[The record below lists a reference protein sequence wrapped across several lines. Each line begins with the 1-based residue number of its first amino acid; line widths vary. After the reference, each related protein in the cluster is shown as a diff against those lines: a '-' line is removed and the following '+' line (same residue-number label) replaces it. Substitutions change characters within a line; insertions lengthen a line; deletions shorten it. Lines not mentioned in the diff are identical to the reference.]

1 MLAHLPREASLNGRK
16 VWLRM
21 TLSSLVCVLLT
32 ACGASENDAEPPVEP
47 PVESTE
53 HPLSAQDADDDGSSD
68 DRSAFE
74 PIPDLHEFTA
84 GSGGATVHTNAA
96 TIVAGDMRLE
106 VRPNSLKEPQ
116 VVQIATK
123 RPEDFDLPMPPGLL
137 VGAGSGTPR
146 DAGFLPVARW
156 YIPLSYVLEPGTT
169 LEVLSWHP
177 QLKTWLNLGE
187 AQVSSAGT
195 EAVFFTM
202 VMGDVV
208 LRKKPVRA
216 LEKDDELC
224 PGAHFRLREEWP
236 GKEDMTVGLS
246 TEDTRLSREDAFRY
260 LTDYRLGNGL
270 AQCMFKN
277 EETLGLW
284 HRNAVAGQSY
294 VDEDFLMDPNAA
306 AALQLLEVLV
316 AHEWIDPHTGEPAVQ
331 IRVTEAYD
339 SLIEHSKTSSHYHGR
354 ALDLTFS
361 PVPPPGA
368 APRREY
374 YGRLAR
380 LAVCAGFDYVLF
392 EDNFHVH
399 ASVLPTKIAV
409 LVQDKDG
416 QFGVLSGDLAAPQ
429 RWKLHPHRWDAEA
442 FEPTSIAWG
451 GWNSLEVRNDAGE
464 ALILRRGETGANVDA
479 ASDDAPIRQIR
490 VGTQEL
496 RVAADQL
503 YLVNT
508 DGRPSLGSGNTE
520 DDAVAVPT
528 PVQFPLHE
536 WRVID
541 ASLRRHTK
549 TRKAWRALEDVM
561 NAYIENDQPVV
572 QREHER
578 AVPR

>member
-1 MLAHLPREASLNGRK
+1 
-16 VWLRM
+16 M
-21 TLSSLVCVLLT
+21 TAFVTTRWFAPVLIFCSIATGCLSSDERAAEDQQETSETPSVEKLV
-32 ACGASENDAEPPVEP
+32 ADE
-47 PVESTE
+47 
-53 HPLSAQDADDDGSSD
+53 QADDDLVEKTPYEPVP
-68 DRSAFE
+68 DRN
-74 PIPDLHEFTA
+74 EFTS
-84 GSGGATVHTNAA
+84 GSGGATVHTEAA

-106 VRPNSLKEPQ
+106 IRPNSLKEPQ
-116 VVQIATK
+116 IVQIATK
-123 RPEDFDLPMPPGLL
+123 QPDDLDLPMPPGLL
-137 VGAGSGTPR
+137 LGAASGTPR

-156 YIPLSYVLEPGTT
+156 HIPLSYVLEPGTT

-177 QLKTWLNLGE
+177 QLKTWLNLGD
-187 AQVSSAGT
+187 AQVASNGT
-195 EAVFFTM
+195 HAVFFTM

-216 LEKDDELC
+216 FEKEEDLC
-224 PGAHFRLREEWP
+224 PGPRFRLREEWP

-246 TEDTRLSREDAFRY
+246 TEDTRISREHAFRY

-270 AQCMFKN
+270 AQCIFKN
-277 EETLGLW
+277 EETLGMW

-316 AHEWIDPHTGEPAVQ
+316 AHEWIDPYTGEPAVQ

-339 SLIEHSKTSSHYHGR
+339 SLIEHSSISSHYHGR

-399 ASVLPTKIAV
+399 ASVLGTKVAV
-409 LVQDKDG
+409 LVQDET
-416 QFGVLSGDLAAPQ
+416 QRFGVLSGDLAAPE
-429 RWKLHPHRWDAEA
+429 RWVLHPHRWTQDEFDA
-442 FEPTSIAWG
+442 TSIAWG
-451 GWNSLEVRNDAGE
+451 GWNTLEARDTKGDA
-464 ALILRRGETGANVDA
+464 LVLRRGEGGAVQQP
-479 ASDDAPIRQIR
+479 ASENAPIRTIR

-496 RVAADQL
+496 RVAAEQL

-508 DGRPSLGSGNTE
+508 EGRPTIGSGSE
-520 DDAVAVPT
+520 EHAAVAVPT
-528 PVQFPLHE
+528 PVQFPLQS

-541 ASLRRHTK
+541 ASMRPHTK
-549 TRKAWRALEDVM
+549 TRKAWRHLEEVM
-561 NAYIENDQPVV
+561 NSYL
-572 QREHER
+572 EHSAVEER
-578 AVPR
+578 ASQP